1 MSAVTLAVKI
11 GNGELKALLLGNIL
25 KLRLKLIF
33 FFLLPLLSIEFLLGL
48 MGAEISCCVIIE
60 DFKRILES

>member
-33 FFLLPLLSIEFLLGL
+33 FFPAAFTINRILTRFNGSRDFLL
-48 MGAEISCCVIIE
+48 CNY
-60 DFKRILES
+60 